1 MLKFLKSILKSLIV
15 TILSFAILV
24 SVVILIAMS
33 SSTKEKE
40 VNVKENSILEIKLS
54 NPIVDRS
61 SDFDLNISNIINE
74 DNTIGLNDVLKTI
87 EKAKKD
93 ERISGIYLNVQSIST
108 STANI
113 NEIRNKLREF
123 KDSTDKFILAYS
135 EVYSQSAYYLASV
148 ADKIYLHPEGIIE
161 FKGLFFEGM
170 FFKNAFEKLEVEPQI
185 IRLGKFK
192 SAIEPF
198 VLEKMSDENR
208 EQINRFLTSIW
219 NHLKYEISLS
229 RGLTV
234 EKLDNLAN
242 NLNIRLAQD
251 AVDHN
256 LADALLYEDQMMDTL
271 NAYTTKNDN
280 GKINRI
286 SLNKYKNTFVK
297 TGKKFSKNKIAV
309 IYAQGEINSGKG
321 DNQTIGSETTS
332 KAIKKARQD
341 DNVKAIVLRVNS
353 PGGSALASE
362 TILREM
368 SLARSAKPVVVSMGG
383 VAASGGYYISCL
395 ADTIVANPTTITGSI
410 GVFGIIL
417 NMQEMLENKL
427 GVTMDRVKTN
437 NFSDLGSFTR
447 PLSIKERAIIQSK
460 IESIYD
466 TFITHVSNGRDLS
479 KSTVDSIGQGRVWTG
494 EDAKMLGLVDELGG
508 LEKAIDIAAKMA
520 DLENYRITNLPKLK
534 NPLEEIIE
542 DFGGQ
547 VKHRVLNNELGKAYP
562 YYKNIDE
569 LKSMEQLQMRMPIY
583 FNIR

>member
-286 SLNKYKNTFVK
+286 SLNK
-297 TGKKFSKNKIAV
+297 
-309 IYAQGEINSGKG
+309 
-321 DNQTIGSETTS
+321 
-332 KAIKKARQD
+332 
-341 DNVKAIVLRVNS
+341 
-353 PGGSALASE
+353 
-362 TILREM
+362 
-368 SLARSAKPVVVSMGG
+368 
-383 VAASGGYYISCL
+383 
-395 ADTIVANPTTITGSI
+395 
-410 GVFGIIL
+410 
-417 NMQEMLENKL
+417 
-427 GVTMDRVKTN
+427 
-437 NFSDLGSFTR
+437 
-447 PLSIKERAIIQSK
+447 
-460 IESIYD
+460 
-466 TFITHVSNGRDLS
+466 
-479 KSTVDSIGQGRVWTG
+479 
-494 EDAKMLGLVDELGG
+494 
-508 LEKAIDIAAKMA
+508 
-520 DLENYRITNLPKLK
+520 
-534 NPLEEIIE
+534 
-542 DFGGQ
+542 
-547 VKHRVLNNELGKAYP
+547 
-562 YYKNIDE
+562 
-569 LKSMEQLQMRMPIY
+569 
-583 FNIR
+583 

>member
-24 SVVILIAMS
+24 SVVILIAVS

-368 SLARSAKPVVVSMGG
+368 SLAERAKPVVVSMGG

-447 PLSIKERAIIQSK
+447 PLSIQERAIIQSK

-520 DLENYRITNLPKLK
+520 NLENYRITNLPKLK

-569 LKSMEQLQMRMPIY
+569 LKSIEQLQMRMPIY

>member
-24 SVVILIAMS
+24 SVVILIAVS

-271 NAYTTKNDN
+271 NAYSTKNDN

-368 SLARSAKPVVVSMGG
+368 SLAERAKPVVVSMGG

-447 PLSIKERAIIQSK
+447 PLSIQERAIIQSK

-520 DLENYRITNLPKLK
+520 NLENYRITNLPKLK

-569 LKSMEQLQMRMPIY
+569 LKSIEQLQMRMPIY